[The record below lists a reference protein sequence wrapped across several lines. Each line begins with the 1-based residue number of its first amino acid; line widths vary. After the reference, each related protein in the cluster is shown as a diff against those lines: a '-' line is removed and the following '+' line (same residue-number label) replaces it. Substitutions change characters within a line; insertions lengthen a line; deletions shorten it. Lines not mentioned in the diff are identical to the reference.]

1 MATTEQIAELR
12 SLINDTTEPYEYDAP
27 LLSSK
32 IDQAGGDVRKAAGTV
47 WAQRASAY
55 AGLVDVTEGSS
66 SRKNSQL
73 YKQALDM
80 AKYYGEDPAATPETP
95 TTAGRTRTHQIVR

>member
-1 MATTEQIAELR
+1 MATTEEIAQLR
-12 SLINDTTEPYEYDAP
+12 SFIDDTATPQEYDAGA
-27 LLSSK
+27 LSGY
-32 IDQAGGDVRKAAGTV
+32 ITAADGDVRKAASLV
-47 WAQRASAY
+47 WTTRASRY

-80 AKYYGEDPAATPETP
+80 AKVYGAEDVTTTEPTPS
-95 TTAGRTRTHQIVR
+95 GRTRTHQIVR